1 MNEPVTETETET
13 TVPKTDDAGGVCINK
28 RKSWYV
34 AIIGNRTEKK
44 YAKLIRRLGH
54 EVFVPVQNET
64 RVDRNGSVRTIS
76 RTLIA
81 ATIFVKCSEDERIDI
96 LKHQL
101 ARRFMVDHTGIKCN
115 GKYPIATI
123 PDIQM
128 ESFRQ
133 FVERSDDP
141 IVLTP
146 TPYQLGETVK
156 ITDGK
161 FKGLIGKIL
170 QYAEGEAHVVIGI
183 GLLGCARLKIDAKL
197 LTRI

>member
-34 AIIGNRTEKK
+34 AIVGNRTEKK
-44 YAKLIRRLGH
+44 YAKLIRSLGH

-115 GKYPIATI
+115 GK
-123 PDIQM
+123 
-128 ESFRQ
+128 
-133 FVERSDDP
+133 
-141 IVLTP
+141 
-146 TPYQLGETVK
+146 
-156 ITDGK
+156 
-161 FKGLIGKIL
+161 
-170 QYAEGEAHVVIGI
+170 
-183 GLLGCARLKIDAKL
+183 
-197 LTRI
+197 